1 MLVITDAARD
11 YLLKLLDKQ
20 NAPGI
25 AVRVFITQAGTPYA
39 ETCLAY
45 CRPEEV
51 NANDQ
56 VMQVG
61 ELRAYIDTPSVD
73 YLEDARIDFAQDK
86 MGGQLTIK
94 APNAKMPR
102 VTKDSP
108 MEDQITYILYNEV
121 NPGLASHGGEVKL
134 VEITEE
140 KVAVLQFGGGCQGC
154 SAVDL
159 TLKEGIEKT
168 LLAKVPG
175 LTGVRDVTDHTKA
188 DNAYM

>member
-51 NANDQ
+51 NVSDE

-61 ELRAYIDTPSVD
+61 ELRAYVDTPSVP

-108 MEDQITYILYNEV
+108 IVDQITYILYNEV

-134 VEITEE
+134 VEITEDM
-140 KVAVLQFGGGCQGC
+140 VAVLQFGGGCQGC

-175 LTGVRDVTDHTKA
+175 LTGVRDVTDHSKS